1 MLTLP
6 WWIYLVVGGI
16 GVSGIMMV
24 KTSQRDREMQQF
36 YIEREGQVFIER
48 IKYEK
53 ERRQQE
59 QQTEEIEINA
69 AN

>member
-1 MLTLP
+1 MLTIP

-16 GVSGIMMV
+16 GVSGAMMV
-24 KTSQRDREMQQF
+24 KTSQKDREMQQF

-53 ERRQQE
+53 ERRQQQKTDE
-59 QQTEEIEINA
+59 VEINA
-69 AN
+69 AQ

>member
-6 WWIYLVVGGI
+6 WWIYLVVTGI
-16 GVSGIMMV
+16 LGSGIMMI
-24 KTSQRDREMQQF
+24 KTGKMDRKMQQF

-53 ERRQQE
+53 EKRQQ
-59 QQTEEIEINA
+59 QQPDEVNTV

>member
-6 WWIYLVVGGI
+6 WWIYLVVVGI
-16 GVSGIMMV
+16 VSSGIMMV
-24 KTSQRDREMQQF
+24 KTGKMDRKMQQF

-53 ERRQQE
+53 EKRQQ
-59 QQTEEIEINA
+59 QQTDEVNTVA
-69 AN
+69 H